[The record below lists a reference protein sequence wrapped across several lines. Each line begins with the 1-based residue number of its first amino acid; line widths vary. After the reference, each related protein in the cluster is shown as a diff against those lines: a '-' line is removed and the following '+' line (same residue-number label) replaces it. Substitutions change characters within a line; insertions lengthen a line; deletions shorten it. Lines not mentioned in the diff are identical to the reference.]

1 MHPGLMLIK
10 VNGIRL
16 AGLNGYFCNVMNRRR
31 LYLPVVL
38 MLLAIVAVATF
49 QLHWLVKNYRDK
61 KHELTFR
68 INVLFRET
76 VQRIRAEKLKLD
88 TSFSQNAHFRRAG
101 YGAVG
106 ILDAMRARAIDSL
119 GYEKKF
125 HVLVRERTTDF
136 IHERAVPGDSLSEIH
151 IFKDGAG
158 PGIIRVLSRVD
169 SLQDSIGVKELSE
182 RYARRLK
189 RENISIPF
197 TISRHKATL
206 LEDMPSPPMSRTVPL
221 PDDMPGPPFLE
232 KENEITIGINHP
244 ITYHL
249 EVGNLAPFALR
260 KMWSQILVSLLL
272 VSLTIFSFALLL
284 RTLVQQRKLTQIK
297 NDFISNI
304 THELKTPIATV
315 SVAIEALR
323 NFDALHDP
331 EKTKEYL
338 AISSNELQRLSF
350 LVDKVLKLSMFE
362 KHQVELKEEVV
373 DLSVLVKDV
382 VNSMKLQFEKYKAQ
396 INVQIQGY
404 RFEVEADRLHI
415 TSVLFNLLDNALKYS
430 KENPSIH
437 IELKEE
443 NERILL
449 RVTDNGIGI
458 PAEYHKKIFEK
469 FFRVPAGDTHNVK
482 GYGLGLSY
490 VAYVIQRHYGSI
502 DVESQPGIGS
512 RFIIKLPAAL

>member
-1 MHPGLMLIK
+1 M
-10 VNGIRL
+10 NG
-16 AGLNGYFCNVMNRRR
+16 RRF
-31 LYLPVVL
+31 YLPVVL

-49 QLHWLVKNYRDK
+49 QVFWLIKNFREEK
-61 KHELTFR
+61 MELTFR
-68 INVLFRET
+68 TNVLFRET
-76 VQRIRAEKLKLD
+76 LQRIRAEKLKLD
-88 TSFSQNAHFRRAG
+88 TSLNPNTHFRVAG

-106 ILDAMRARAIDSL
+106 MIDAMRRRVIDTL
-119 GYEKKF
+119 RRDRKF
-125 HVLVRERTTDF
+125 HVLLREKDKDF
-136 IHERAVPGDSLSEIH
+136 IHERMPGDSLSEIH
-151 IFKDGAG
+151 IFRDGPGAG
-158 PGIIRVLSRVD
+158 TGIVKVLSRVD
-169 SLQDSIGVKELSE
+169 SLQDSIGVKELTV
-182 RYARRLK
+182 RYAHILQ
-189 RENISIPF
+189 REKISIPF
-197 TISRHKATL
+197 TISSHKAVL
-206 LEDMPSPPMSRTVPL
+206 DDDEMPM
-221 PDDMPGPPFLE
+221 PPFF
-232 KENEITIGINHP
+232 ENENEVTIGINHP
-244 ITYHL
+244 ITYR
-249 EVGNLAPFALR
+249 VDFGNMTSFAL
-260 KMWSQILVSLLL
+260 KKIWSQILVSLLL
-272 VSLTIFSFALLL
+272 VGLTVFSFTLLL

-362 KHQVELKEEVV
+362 KHQVELKEEII
-373 DLSVLVKDV
+373 DLSVLVNEV
-382 VNSMKLQFEKYKAQ
+382 VNSMKLQFEKYKAKV
-396 INVQIQGY
+396 NVQIQGY
-404 RFEVEADRLHI
+404 RFEIEADRLHM

-443 NERILL
+443 QERIML

-458 PAEYHKKIFEK
+458 PVEYHKKIFEK

-502 DVESQPGIGS
+502 EVESQPGIGS
-512 RFIIKLPAAL
+512 RFNIKLPAAS